1 MTVTISITD
10 DDVFTALGNFLVSVL
25 PTGTEVI
32 QLQDNGVAMPS
43 GPFVGMNNGNMKRL
57 ATNTDTYNDPVTTL
71 GTKLIGSPS
80 AYTMTVDL
88 YGPDS
93 GAWAATVQALFRD
106 EYVTSLFPDNIQPLY
121 ADDPIQIPLING
133 EQQWEQRWR
142 LQAVMQT
149 SSVVTVPQDFAA
161 SLSVS
166 LKEVEAEYH

>member
-1 MTVTISITD
+1 MSATISITD
-10 DDVFTALGNFLVSVL
+10 DDVFTAMRAFLLAVL
-25 PTGTEVI
+25 PAGVEVV
-32 QLQDNGVAMPS
+32 QLQDNGVPMPP
-43 GPFVGMNNGNMKRL
+43 GAFVGMNNGNMKRL
-57 ATNTDTYNDPVTTL
+57 ATNTDTYNDPVTSA
-71 GTKLIGSPS
+71 GSKLIGSPS

-106 EYVTSLFPDNIQPLY
+106 EYATSLFPDNIQPLY

-142 LQAVMQT
+142 IQAVMQT
-149 SSVVTVPQDFAA
+149 SAVVTVPQDFAA
-161 SLSVS
+161 SLSVI